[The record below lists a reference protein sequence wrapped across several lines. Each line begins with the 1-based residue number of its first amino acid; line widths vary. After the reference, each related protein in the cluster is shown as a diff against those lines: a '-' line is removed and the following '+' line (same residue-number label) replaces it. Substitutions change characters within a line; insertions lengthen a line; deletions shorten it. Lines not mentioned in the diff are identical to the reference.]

1 MKQQPQAEYVPVDCV
16 ATRMSVHKA
25 TIWQWVSE
33 GRFPKPVKFAPRC
46 TRWKMSEILAWE
58 AEQGVAN

>member
-1 MKQQPQAEYVPVDCV
+1 MKQDQAEYLAARGV
-16 ATRMSVHKA
+16 ATRYQVHPA
-25 TIWQWVSE
+25 TIWDWVAQ

-46 TRWKMSEILAWE
+46 TRWKMSELLAWE